1 MYKYASLGLAIA
13 IIMGFYSTAAR
24 AQEGA
29 RVAVMPVQMAVE
41 GAQLEQLN
49 RIGTGLMSVIVGGL
63 ADLNMMVLT
72 MDGNASTLNEDAAH
86 ALALGMGADYLF
98 STRITKKG
106 DLFNLT
112 GHLQALTSNGKSS
125 KRVMAMANSSTQL
138 PHAVE
143 QLLQLATDHLYEG
156 GAPVVSVSVEG
167 STMVDSQSIL
177 NSLRIQAGGSYNE
190 AKTSSDIR
198 RIYALGFYDDVRV
211 EVLDVPGGKGIRY
224 LVQERNQL
232 NKVVFRGQKMFEAED
247 LEEVVNI
254 KPNDIPSEV
263 DIAGSVENIKR
274 LYIDKGYPNVQ
285 VMTSIESA
293 DDGRGVLVYNI
304 SEGGKIYIQDIEF
317 EGNEFYSDWT
327 LSGKIDTTSRN
338 VLLSWIN
345 GSGKLNQEKLSGDS
359 QKLESFYQNSGFL
372 QAKVGEPMIS
382 NAEGGGLIVT
392 FPIREGMRYKVGDVS
407 IGGALLEDDKLEEIM
422 KYITIGDETWFSRE
436 IMQEDVKSLQT
447 YYSDKGYAHN
457 SVEPNITDGEDG
469 KLNLEFIVQPKNKVY
484 FDRITIVGNDKT
496 RDRIIRRQL
505 AVVEGDQFSSSA
517 IQGSQANL
525 MRSSYF
531 EQVNLTPG
539 PSDSDDKMNLRV
551 EVKERPTGAFQIGGG
566 YSNYNSIFGVIKM
579 TQDNLFG
586 HGRQIAVE
594 ANVGSKNQLFDIS
607 FTDPWVFD
615 IPLAMGV
622 DLFRYENEYDYYT
635 KASTGASLRAGY
647 PLGANFYISGSYTLE
662 NIDIL
667 DSDPG
672 YGSEFADYEVE
683 SIFDVTVR
691 RDTRNHFFFPSR
703 GSIARF
709 SYSKASEFLGGN
721 TNYSRYEAESAVWLP
736 IPFFR
741 GASVMFHGEVGH
753 MTEDGKTKDG
763 LPGLPSYEKYMLG
776 GINSVRGYE
785 WFSIS
790 PENEYGLP
798 VGGESM
804 MVLNAELSFPILKE
818 EGVYG
823 VAFVDAGQVWAKGGD
838 VYSLGDLRKSIGGGL
853 RYLSPMGPFRVEYGY
868 PLDQEEGEE
877 GGQWEFTMGS
887 MF

>member
-1 MYKYASLGLAIA
+1 MHKHASLVLAIA
-13 IIMGFYSTAAR
+13 ILMSFCSTVAR

-29 RVAVMPVQMAVE
+29 RVAVMPVHMAVE

-49 RIGTGLMSVIVGGL
+49 RISTGLMSVIVTGL

-72 MDGNASTLNEDAAH
+72 MDGNAATLNEDAAR

-98 STRITKKG
+98 SARISKKG
-106 DLFNLT
+106 DLFSVT
-112 GHLQALTSNGKSS
+112 GHLQALTSQGKSS
-125 KRVMAMANSSTQL
+125 KRVVATANTSTQL
-138 PHAVE
+138 PQAIE
-143 QLLQLATDHLYEG
+143 QLLQLSTDHLYEG
-156 GAPVVSVSVEG
+156 GAPVVSVSVDG
-167 STMVDSQSIL
+167 STMVDAQAIL

-190 AKTSSDIR
+190 AKTSSDIK
-198 RIYALGFYDDVRV
+198 RIYALGYFDDVRV

-232 NKVVFRGQKMFEAED
+232 DKVIFRGHKKFSTEN
-247 LEEVVNI
+247 LEEAVNI
-254 KPNDIPSEV
+254 KPNDIPSEL

-327 LSGKIDTTSRN
+327 LSSKIDTTSRSF
-338 VLLSWIN
+338 LLSWLN
-345 GSGKLNQEKLSGDS
+345 GSGKLNQEKLSADS
-359 QKLESFYQNSGFL
+359 QKLERFYQNSGFL
-372 QAKVGEPMIS
+372 QAKVGDPMTS
-382 NAEGGGLIVT
+382 NAEGGGLIIT
-392 FPIREGMRYKVGDVS
+392 FPIREGLRYQVGDVS
-407 IGGALLEDDKLEEIM
+407 IGGALLEDDNLEDMM
-422 KYITIGDETWFSRE
+422 KYVGIGDETWFNRE
-436 IMQEDVKSLQT
+436 LMQEDVKALQT

-469 KLNLEFIVQPKNKVY
+469 KLNVEFVVHPKNKVY

-517 IQGSQANL
+517 VQGSQANL

-615 IPLAMGV
+615 IPLTMGV
-622 DLFRYENEYDYYT
+622 DIFRYENEYDYYT
-635 KASTGASLRAGY
+635 KASTGGSLRAGY
-647 PLGANFYISGSYTLE
+647 PLGGDFYISGSYTLE

-667 DSDPG
+667 DPDPG
-672 YGSEFADYEVE
+672 FGTEFDGYEVE
-683 SIFDVTVR
+683 SIFDVTIR

-703 GSIARF
+703 GSIARA

-721 TNYSRYEAESAVWLP
+721 TNYSRYELESAYWLP
-736 IPFFR
+736 VPFFK
-741 GASVMFHGEVGH
+741 GASLMLHGEVGH

-763 LPGLPSYEKYMLG
+763 ETGLPSYEKYMLG

-790 PENEYGLP
+790 PTNAYGLP

-804 MVLNAELSFPILKE
+804 LVLNAEFSFPILKD

-823 VAFVDAGQVWAKGGD
+823 VVFADAGQVWAKGDG
-838 VYSLGDLRKSIGGGL
+838 YSLSNLRKSVGGGL

-868 PLDQEEGEE
+868 PLDREGDDD
-877 GGQWEFTMGS
+877 GAQWEFTMGS